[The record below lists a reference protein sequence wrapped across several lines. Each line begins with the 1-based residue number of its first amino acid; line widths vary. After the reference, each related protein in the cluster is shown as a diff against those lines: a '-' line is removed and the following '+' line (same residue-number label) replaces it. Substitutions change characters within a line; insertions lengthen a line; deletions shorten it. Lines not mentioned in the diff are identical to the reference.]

1 MMHVTCLNLVAF
13 PVISTEVVCS
23 NCEASQ
29 QCLFEPTKQCRNG
42 YESAETIRGTVRI
55 QSSKIEVCKVC
66 DILCPIATLY

>member
-1 MMHVTCLNLVAF
+1 MTHFKTCANVL

-42 YESAETIRGTVRI
+42 YESAGTIRGTLRI
-55 QSSKIEVCKVC
+55 QNSKIEVG
-66 DILCPIATLY
+66 YF